1 MEDKCPNCGQ
11 VLITNTIKKELG
23 QGSIF
28 IPIGQ
33 VCPKCNWSK
42 DLTGAGDIVPKPSSE
57 GSQIKSMEPQVTR
70 PAPAKPKHEPVK
82 AAPKQMDMNKVIT
95 VALALIVIVGVAWAF
110 IPKGEEPVDKT
121 TLPVQTPTVTGTP
134 VITATQAPE
143 VTPTGNII
151 KVRIDRDRGYIN
163 PAQKNLKI
171 KPGDKV
177 IWIND
182 GSYSLTL
189 ISKDGLFENN
199 LLNNEKEMNY
209 TFKKAG
215 TFNFDIRVID
225 TVKFSGTITAE
236 P

>member
-1 MEDKCPNCGQ
+1 MEDKCPQCGQ

-33 VCPKCNWSK
+33 VCPKCSWNK
-42 DLTGAGDIVPKPSSE
+42 DLTGAGDIVPKPSPE
-57 GSQIKSMEPQVTR
+57 GSQIRSMESPTR
-70 PAPAKPKHEPVK
+70 PAPAKPKHEQVK
-82 AAPKQMDMNKVIT
+82 AKQMDMNKVIT

-143 VTPTGNII
+143 VTATGNII

-163 PAQKNLKI
+163 PSQKNLKI
-171 KPGDKV
+171 KAGDKV

-215 TFNFDIRVID
+215 TFNFDIKVID
-225 TVKFSGTITAE
+225 TVKFSGTITSE